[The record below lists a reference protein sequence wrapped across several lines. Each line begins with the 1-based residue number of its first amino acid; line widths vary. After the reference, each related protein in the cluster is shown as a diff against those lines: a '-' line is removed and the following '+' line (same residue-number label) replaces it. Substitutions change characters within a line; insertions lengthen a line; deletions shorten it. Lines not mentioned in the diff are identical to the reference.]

1 MKDTYYDVKFIT
13 RQITPIILEKI
24 QEDYNIQ
31 AHTVKEAIA
40 IANDSIKEEIITMIK
55 NIIVE
60 YTSLYLDTH

>member
-24 QEDYNIQ
+24 QEEYNIQ

-40 IANDSIKEEIITMIK
+40 IADDSVKEEIITMIK
-55 NIIVE
+55 SIIAA
-60 YTSLYLDTH
+60 YTSLYLDI

>member
-24 QEDYNIQ
+24 QEEYNIQ

-40 IANDSIKEEIITMIK
+40 IADDSVKKEIITMIK
-55 NIIVE
+55 SIIAA
-60 YTSLYLDTH
+60 YTSLYLDI